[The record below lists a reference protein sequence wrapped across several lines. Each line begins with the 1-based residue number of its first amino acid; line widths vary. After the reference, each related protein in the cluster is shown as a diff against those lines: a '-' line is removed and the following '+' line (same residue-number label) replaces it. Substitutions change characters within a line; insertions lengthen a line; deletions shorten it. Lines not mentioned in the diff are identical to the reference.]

1 MTEHPRADRL
11 PEGREEIEQSA
22 GNIASG
28 IPGGALTSSADVPV
42 AVSSHDFALAYE
54 SGVEVQARSQWSY
67 ARIRF
72 FRHKLAVA
80 SLLVLVIAAIVA
92 IFAGRVAPYAFDELD
107 FEHIV
112 QGPTLDGWHLFG
124 TDQLGRDYLSRVIFG
139 LRTSLWVALF
149 VAVIATVIGT
159 AIGAVA
165 GYYGGVIDNL
175 LMRFVDLVLV
185 VPFLA
190 VLLVLSAYLGHGD
203 PLRVG
208 IILALLLWTGLARIV
223 RGVFLSLREK
233 EFVEAARAAGAGD
246 LRIMFRHIL
255 PNTVGPIVVTLTL
268 LVAAA
273 ILLEA
278 ALSFLGFGVQPPNP
292 ALGKLIAEGA
302 GEGLQSWWLVTFP
315 GLVIV
320 ALALAVNFVGDG
332 LRDALDPQQRTRA

>member
-1 MTEHPRADRL
+1 MTDRL
-11 PEGREEIEQSA
+11 PADMLPGDREGVELTA
-22 GNIASG
+22 GSVAAG
-28 IPGGALTSSADVPV
+28 VQGGAIMGTGAEIAMTSPDV
-42 AVSSHDFALAYE
+42 ALAYE
-54 SGVEVQARSQWSY
+54 SGVEVAARSQWSY

-80 SLLVLVIAAIVA
+80 SLLALVIATFVA
-92 IFAGRVAPYAFDELD
+92 IFAEQVAPYAFDELD
-107 FEHIV
+107 FEHILE
-112 QGPTLDGWHLFG
+112 GPTLEGWHLFG

-139 LRTSLWVALF
+139 LRTSLWVAMF
-149 VAVIATVIGT
+149 VAVIATIIGT
-159 AIGAVA
+159 AVGAVA
-165 GYYGGVIDNL
+165 GYYGGVVDNL
-175 LMRFVDLVLV
+175 LMRLVDLVLV

-190 VLLVLSAYLGHGD
+190 VLLVLSAYLGNGD

-208 IILALLLWTGLARIV
+208 VILALLLWTGLARIV

-246 LRIMFRHIL
+246 LRIMFRHLL

-302 GEGLQSWWLVTFP
+302 QEGLASWWLVTFP

-320 ALALAVNFVGDG
+320 TLALAVNFVGDG
-332 LRDALDPQQRTRA
+332 LRDALDPQQRSRA